1 MFHVEH
7 TIAFRMMTA
16 YLTNEKATVLPS
28 RVRQHSEREKLE
40 KLNFT
45 ESARCGFAPTY
56 PDHPLLG
63 ESGNKESPSADDQQL
78 T

>member
-16 YLTNEKATVLPS
+16 YLSNEKATVLPS

-45 ESARCGFAPTY
+45 ESA
-56 PDHPLLG
+56 
-63 ESGNKESPSADDQQL
+63 
-78 T
+78 